1 MKSLLDL
8 GHPEPPP
15 ISIDE
20 AVQIIR
26 ELTQIIIDMG
36 LTDADQA
43 ELDVNINATLTRA
56 HRWVFNA
63 TVRFQ
68 YE

>member
-1 MKSLLDL
+1 MADLLDL

-15 ISIDE
+15 VSIDE

-26 ELTQIIIDMG
+26 ELTQIITDMG
-36 LTDADQA
+36 ITDKD
-43 ELDVNINATLTRA
+43 ETLTRA
-56 HRWVFNA
+56 YRWVFTA
-63 TVRFQ
+63 TIK

>member
-1 MKSLLDL
+1 MSRLLDL
-8 GHPEPPP
+8 SHPEPPP

-26 ELTQIIIDMG
+26 ELSQIIIDMG
-36 LTDADQA
+36 LTDVDQA

-63 TVRFQ
+63 TLK

>member
-8 GHPEPPP
+8 SHPEPPP

-26 ELTQIIIDMG
+26 ELSQIITDMG
-36 LTDADQA
+36 ITDKDEA
-43 ELDVNINATLTRA
+43 LTRA

-63 TVRFQ
+63 TIK

>member
-1 MKSLLDL
+1 MKSLFDL
-8 GHPEPPP
+8 SHPEPPP

-26 ELTQIIIDMG
+26 ELSQIITDMG
-36 LTDADQA
+36 ITDKDEA
-43 ELDVNINATLTRA
+43 LTRA
-56 HRWVFNA
+56 YRWVFTA
-63 TVRFQ
+63 TIK